1 MGQTAAASSNLLGIR
16 LLGIGLPSIRILCV
30 TVLAVSLLAVSLL
43 GIGIHGIRGSE
54 QIRTTGM
61 DYRSAGV
68 DVEAGRAFVER
79 IRSSVE
85 STRRPEVVGGL
96 GGFGG
101 LCRLPAGLKEPLL
114 VSGTDGVGTKL
125 ELAQA
130 QGSHHG
136 VGIDLVAMCVND
148 VITSGAQPLFF
159 LDYIATGK
167 LSPAAMASVVEGIA
181 DGCRQ
186 SGCALLGGETAEMP
200 GFYSPGRYDLA
211 GFCVA
216 VVDAAELV
224 DGSAVQPGHRILAVA
239 SSGVHS
245 NGFSLV
251 RRILEAQ
258 ALDPTVTWPGSGS
271 DSDSDS
277 GSDSGS
283 GSGSVI
289 DALLTPTR
297 IYWDLVKA
305 LKASAI
311 PIHGMAHITG
321 GGLPE
326 NLPRCLPAGMHAV
339 IDPLSWQ
346 RPALFQ
352 WLQQAGQIPESDIW
366 HTFNLGVG
374 YCLVLP
380 ATAVDA
386 ALSVCQALGH
396 QAWELG
402 EVAAGPAN
410 GGAPLAGLPF

>member
-1 MGQTAAASSNLLGIR
+1 
-16 LLGIGLPSIRILCV
+16 
-30 TVLAVSLLAVSLL
+30 
-43 GIGIHGIRGSE
+43 
-54 QIRTTGM
+54 M
-61 DYRSAGV
+61 DYRTAGV
-68 DVEAGRAFVER
+68 DVVAGRAFVER

-101 LCRLPAGLKEPLL
+101 LCRLPEGLKRPLL

-130 QGSHHG
+130 HGRHHG

-167 LSPAAMASVVEGIA
+167 LTPEAMAEVVEGIA

-200 GFYSPGRYDLA
+200 GFYGPGRYDLA

-216 VVDAAELV
+216 VVDEEALI
-224 DGSAVQPGHRILAVA
+224 DGRAVVAGDRVVAVA

-251 RRILEAQ
+251 RRILEAHHVGPEE
-258 ALDPTVTWPGSGS
+258 LLKPGGQP
-271 DSDSDS
+271 
-277 GSDSGS
+277 
-283 GSGSVI
+283 VL

-297 IYWDLVKA
+297 LYGSLVQA
-305 LKASAI
+305 LLAAAL
-311 PIHGMAHITG
+311 PLHGMAHITG

-326 NLPRCLPAGMHAV
+326 NLPRALPAGVHAQ
-339 IDPLSWQ
+339 IDPGSWQ
-346 RPALFQ
+346 RPELFR
-352 WLQQAGQIPESDIW
+352 WLQVKGEVPEADLW
-366 HTFNLGVG
+366 NTFNLGVG
-374 YCLVLP
+374 FCLVLP
-380 ATAVDA
+380 EAAVPQALAICESQGHRAWLMGSIEAGDA
-386 ALSVCQALGH
+386 AA
-396 QAWELG
+396 
-402 EVAAGPAN
+402 
-410 GGAPLAGLPF
+410 APLAGLPV